1 MSFHSYVNGNSQTQG
16 DLFKIH
22 HTIKCLRILE
32 VSLFC
37 LCVKVICGSRTHSL
51 HLYDTKPT
59 DRRCGLQPEE
69 KSAGVSP
76 GGTGHGRAVW
86 LLWLWGWVLLCGLA
100 LLRYSLYV
108 QSKSFCPCLRIHF
121 WCQNAFCALRFAR
134 VGQWLV
140 APLVRDAESEV
151 HWINHP
157 PLSSL
162 WQADL
167 SFSASVSHP
176 GQWGKHRAGPAL
188 HEHPTHNNIHQGNKA
203 MWVMNSA
210 LPHHSM
216 PRIILSSF
224 ACLQTEYFVW
234 FSLVLL
240 SLVWVFWWTG
250 FGSGLPF
257 TASACSTGECFP
269 QTGLLEVFLSHWQ
282 LGIDVYMS

>member
-1 MSFHSYVNGNSQTQG
+1 MLMETVKPREISLKYITPSNVWEYWKFLCFACVLKSSVALGLTACTFMFMSQNPQTEDVGCSLKRNQ
-16 DLFKIH
+16 
-22 HTIKCLRILE
+22 LE
-32 VSLFC
+32 
-37 LCVKVICGSRTHSL
+37 
-51 HLYDTKPT
+51 
-59 DRRCGLQPEE
+59 
-69 KSAGVSP
+69 SAQD
-76 GGTGHGRAVW
+76 GTGHGRAVW
-86 LLWLWGWVLLCGLA
+86 LLWLWGWVLLCGPA
-100 LLRYSLYV
+100 LLMCSLCV

-140 APLVRDAESEV
+140 APLVRDAESKV
-151 HWINHP
+151 HGINHP

-188 HEHPTHNNIHQGNKA
+188 HEHPTHNNTHQGNKA

-210 LPHHSM
+210 LPHHSL

-240 SLVWVFWWTG
+240 FLVWVFWWTG

-257 TASACSTGECFP
+257 TASACSIGECFP
-269 QTGLLEVFLSHWQ
+269 QTGFLEVFLSLWQ